1 MPKEEAAGCYQHPA
15 AKQSVTK
22 KRYKEMNDTLMG
34 VAMGLCVHI
43 AAYKL
48 FSGIIREVVLRRKPE
63 VVATWEDK

>member
-1 MPKEEAAGCYQHPA
+1 MDDA
-15 AKQSVTK
+15 
-22 KRYKEMNDTLMG
+22 LMG

-63 VVATWEDK
+63 VAATWEGK